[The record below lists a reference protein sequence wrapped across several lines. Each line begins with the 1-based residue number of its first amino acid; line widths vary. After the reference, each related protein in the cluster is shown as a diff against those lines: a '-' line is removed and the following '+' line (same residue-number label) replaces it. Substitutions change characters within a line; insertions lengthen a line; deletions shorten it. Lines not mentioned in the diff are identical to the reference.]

1 VGLDSEPATYDLC
14 NIWLLIRQY
23 FLIYIYIYRYIYIY
37 MNLYVYILNLMVYD
51 HGIKI
56 HSLGLK
62 IHKRQAIPMDMHEL
76 YIIIT
81 CTTQEF

>member
-1 VGLDSEPATYDLC
+1 
-14 NIWLLIRQY
+14 
-23 FLIYIYIYRYIYIY
+23 

>member
-23 FLIYIYIYRYIYIY
+23 FLLYIYIYIY

-51 HGIKI
+51 HGFKI

-62 IHKRQAIPMDMHEL
+62 IHKRQAIPMDVHEL